1 MPAAAAVEC
10 ALIID
15 KLFSRS
21 LSGPAHFWAGV
32 LCGRYHSVRKGGGGD
47 GSLIFVR
54 PPVPGI
60 LGLGIK
66 HPSGPCMSVPL
77 KNHRV
82 SFKKGCAW

>member
-1 MPAAAAVEC
+1 MHAAAAVES

-47 GSLIFVR
+47 GSFFDFRKGLRFRVFEASESK
-54 PPVPGI
+54 I
-60 LGLGIK
+60 LR
-66 HPSGPCMSVPL
+66 V
-77 KNHRV
+77 RV
-82 SFKKGCAW
+82 SQSP